1 MTIKVEVADGEEAAT
16 EFVLFHDRVYAERS
30 ARWPAP
36 VELQVPFLTGES
48 PFAKERQIRPFVARE
63 NGEIV
68 ARAVALVDP
77 RYIRRWN
84 EQLGHVALFEALP
97 QADEAVQVLLD
108 EACGWL
114 AEQGMEAARAGF
126 SVAALEFPF
135 AMDAYDVLPPSML
148 RQNPEHYHSMLK
160 RASFIVEKGMVDYK
174 LRVTPALIERWE
186 GSLESTRRSGIE
198 IVALGEIDGA
208 QRVRDMADTWAD
220 TFKHHWGFAALSE
233 DELAFMLQGLSGTTL
248 LETSCMAYLEGEP
261 IGFLYNPSDHH
272 EEALLA
278 PGRTLDDSEK
288 LNTLGIGVRERA
300 RGRGVNYAMAGFWYL
315 ELARRGWTHLSYTFV
330 LDDNWASRR
339 TGEGL
344 GARSARTISRTGATS
359 GAEGGVRCLEEAIY
373 AGDRVS
379 RSTVR

>member
-1 MTIKVEVADGEEAAT
+1 MSIRIEALEGEEAAT

-30 ARWPAP
+30 ARWAAAAG
-36 VELQVPFLTGES
+36 LQVPFLTGES
-48 PFAKERQIRPFVARE
+48 PFAKERQIRPLVARE
-63 NGEIV
+63 GGEIV

-77 RYIRRWN
+77 PYIRKWN

-97 QADEAVQVLLD
+97 EADEAVQALLD

-126 SVAALEFPF
+126 NVAALEFPF

-160 RASFIVEKGMVDYK
+160 RSSFIVEKGMVDYK
-174 LRVTPALIERWE
+174 LRVTPELIERWE
-186 GSLESTRRSGIE
+186 GSLESARRSGIE
-198 IVALGEIDGA
+198 IVALKELSA
-208 QRVRDMADTWAD
+208 EQRVRDMTDTWAD
-220 TFKHHWGFAALSE
+220 TFKHHWGFAAFSE
-233 DELAFMLQGLSGTTL
+233 DELAFLFHGLSDTTL
-248 LETSCMAYLEGEP
+248 LETSCMAYLDGDP

-272 EEALLA
+272 EQALLA
-278 PGRTLDDSEK
+278 PGRTLDASEK

-300 RGRGVNYAMAGFWYL
+300 RGRGVNYAMAGYSYL

-330 LDDNWASRR
+330 LDDNWPSRR

-344 GARSARTISRTGATS
+344 GCDVCANYLAYRREFR
-359 GAEGGVRCLEEAIY
+359 R
-373 AGDRVS
+373 
-379 RSTVR
+379 